1 MRSGQTAREIDEE
14 AAQWAMRQDRD
25 LDSDFDDSL
34 KAWLAGDPRRQ
45 GALLRAQAAL
55 SLVDRARALPEPV
68 APSAGRID
76 RRVLIGAGAAIAAA
90 IPAAVGFALLS
101 RKPERFSTA
110 RGELRRVPLSDGSVA
125 EINTETA
132 LDVTMA
138 RQVRRIR
145 LEQGEAWFAVAKD
158 PARPFVVEASN
169 IRVAAVGTAFSVND
183 AAQRLQVLVT
193 EGVVEAWRAGGDG
206 RRVRIEAGS
215 RLSVAADGR
224 FLVTEAAE
232 DIARDLAWRT
242 GQIDLAG
249 RTLAD
254 AVLEFNRYNRRPI
267 VIDDP
272 ALADQALVG
281 LFATNEA
288 ASFARAAGAAF
299 SAPVLETDA
308 AIHLGSSALGK

>member
-25 LDSDFDDSL
+25 LDSDFDDNL
-34 KAWLAGDPRRQ
+34 KAWLAGDPRRH

-55 SLVDRARALPEPV
+55 SLVDRARALPQPT
-68 APSAGRID
+68 AKPAGRID
-76 RRVLIGAGAAIAAA
+76 RRVMIGAGAAIAAA

-101 RKPERFSTA
+101 RKPEHFSTA

-125 EINTETA
+125 EINTETT

-145 LEQGEAWFAVAKD
+145 MERGEAWFAVAKD
-158 PARPFVVEASN
+158 PSRPFVVEASN
-169 IRVAAVGTAFSVND
+169 IRVAAVGTAFSVYG
-183 AAQRLQVLVT
+183 AAGRLQVLVT

-215 RLSVAADGR
+215 RLRVAADGR
-224 FLVTEAAE
+224 FILSEAAE

-254 AVLEFNRYNRRPI
+254 AVVEFNRYNRRPI

-272 ALADQALVG
+272 GLAGQALVG

-299 SAPVLETDA
+299 SAPVLETDT
-308 AIHLGSSALGK
+308 AIHLGSPAHGK